1 MMATYSYKNIWDFER
16 NLKKMDNNSDNS
28 EI

>member
-16 NLKKMDNNSDNS
+16 NFKKMDNNSDNS